1 VSAAGDEPPE
11 PGAVLGIDPGMR
23 KCGFAVVT
31 LAGVA
36 PAELGIVPTAEL
48 AARLREVAGRHRI
61 RTVALGSGTHPAA
74 VASLIAGL
82 GLPWRVVDERET
94 TLLARKRYFA
104 AHPPGGWRRLVP
116 LGMLLPPRP
125 IDDFAAV
132 LIAERFLGSEAGTE
146 TGSEAPP
153 GPRIPPGGR

>member
-1 VSAAGDEPPE
+1 VSAAGAEPA
-11 PGAVLGIDPGMR
+11 GAVLGIDPGMR

-31 LAGVA
+31 LAGVP

-48 AARLREVAGRHRI
+48 AVRLREVAGRHRI
-61 RTVALGSGTHPAA
+61 RTVALGSGTHTAA
-74 VASLIAGL
+74 VASLLSGL

-94 TLLARKRYFA
+94 TLLARKRYFE

-116 LGMLLPPRP
+116 RGMLLPPRP

-132 LIAERFLGSEAGTE
+132 LIAERFLGSETAGRA
-146 TGSEAPP
+146 GGEALG
-153 GPRIPPGGR
+153 GPEIPSADP